1 MESYNLKWSDSLK
14 NINYIEYKKEDN
26 VDYFFDDSIG
36 IIKNFEKCI
45 NDKNLLLSDIRSL
58 NEITKLKLIDDS
70 YYLSDNIYLSKSDYK
85 KYINEYFDKKNNK
98 LFDINLYATLKHI
111 GKYDTIYQ
119 TYTRLLKVI
128 KAENKKIVGPP
139 MEQFICG
146 RWNEKDGSKYMTNI
160 MIPIA

>member
-1 MESYNLKWSDSLK
+1 MESYNLKSSDSLK
-14 NINYIEYKKEDN
+14 NINYIKYKKEDN

-58 NEITKLKLIDDS
+58 NEITKLKLIGDS
-70 YYLSDNIYLSKSDYK
+70 YYLCNNIYLGKDDYK
-85 KYINEYFDKKNNK
+85 KYVNEYFDKKINK
-98 LFDINLYATLKHI
+98 LCDINLYATLKHI

-119 TYTRLLKVI
+119 TYSRLLKVI

-146 RWNEKDGSKYMTNI
+146 RWNEKDESKYMTNI